1 MSLLN
6 TPSENKK
13 LIAALVV
20 AALLLVGGGYA
31 AGRHSAPAK
40 VVTTEHTVTT
50 NDTSTIMDAISKL
63 NQRIDTLQ
71 NIAQQ
76 QKVHVVRVTEKD
88 PNGVTKTTVTTD
100 KDTDTQAQT
109 KTDTVT
115 QATTQTEAKTQ
126 SQTKTDEV
134 KTVTVINQKRPAWG
148 LELQPGLNFAQMIGS
163 SRPYSL
169 LPTSNP
175 YLKYAVLGVSVEH
188 RFIGPL
194 SLGLWAN
201 TNGAGGLTLH
211 LDL

>member
-13 LIAALVV
+13 LAVVVVV
-20 AALLLVGGGYA
+20 AAILLAGGGFV
-31 AGRHSAPAK
+31 AGRHSKPAK
-40 VVTTEHTVTT
+40 IQTVEKTVTT
-50 NDTSTIMDAISKL
+50 VDTQKVLDQIAALT
-63 NQRIDTLQ
+63 QRVDQLT

-100 KDTDTQAQT
+100 KDTATTAQT
-109 KTDTVT
+109 KTDT
-115 QATTQTEAKTQ
+115 ATTDTTTTQVKEDTHATQTDT
-126 SQTKTDEV
+126 
-134 KTVTVINQKRPAWG
+134 KTVTVINSVRPKWSVG
-148 LELQPGLNFAQMIGS
+148 VQGGLNFAQMLGS
-163 SRPYSL
+163 GQPYSL

-175 YLKYAVLGVSVEH
+175 YLHYAVFGVSVDR

-194 SLGLWAN
+194 NLGAWAN
-201 TNGAGGLTLH
+201 TNGAGGLELR